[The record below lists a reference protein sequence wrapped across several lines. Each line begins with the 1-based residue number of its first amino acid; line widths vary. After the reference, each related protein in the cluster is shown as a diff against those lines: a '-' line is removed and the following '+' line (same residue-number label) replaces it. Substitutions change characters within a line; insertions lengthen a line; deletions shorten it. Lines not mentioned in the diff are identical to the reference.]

1 MKLLDRT
8 ILRQLA
14 GNFLLIIS
22 ALTALYLLVDV
33 FERLKSFQERH
44 LAGAVAARYFLMKV
58 PIILDQIGPVALLL
72 AGILTLGLLVNRRE
86 LQSLNAGGV
95 STLRVMLPFG
105 LGALLVTALGLAAA
119 QWLLPI
125 AGGEVERIWQGEV
138 KGEGWGTV
146 RAGVTFFRG
155 ERGVYAFTVRDGDR
169 QTLTEFRYQELARPT
184 DSAEEAMSL
193 YAAQATYGDGK
204 WQLRDGQL
212 RRGGESGE
220 VEPFDEKIL
229 TLPEGREAFFKPL
242 ALDFEQ
248 PLSALARR
256 ALHPEQ
262 PGARQAVQD
271 INRRLSFL
279 LLGLPLLFLALP
291 IILSF
296 ERGRQGINLAFAVPV
311 SAGLAFLVWGVWSG
325 MQALATGAVLSPLI
339 ASWSIHLGCL
349 IGGLLLLIR
358 WRQA

>member
-1 MKLLDRT
+1 MKLIDRT

-14 GNFLLIIS
+14 VNFLLITS

-33 FERLKSFQERH
+33 FERLDSFQERH
-44 LAGAVAARYFLMKV
+44 LPVAVAVRYFVLKV
-58 PIILDQIGPVALLL
+58 PIILDQIGPVTLLL

-86 LQSLNAGGV
+86 LQSLNAGGI

-105 LGALLVTALGLAAA
+105 LGALLVTALGLTAA

-125 AGGEVERIWQGEV
+125 AGSEADRIWQGEV
-138 KGEGWGTV
+138 KGVNGAGTV

-155 ERGVYAFTVRDGDR
+155 ERGVYAFKVGDETR
-169 QTLTEFRYQELARPT
+169 QTLTEFRYQELAPPT
-184 DSAEEAMSL
+184 GELGGAMSL
-193 YAAQATYGDGK
+193 YAASATYGDGK
-204 WQLRDGQL
+204 WHLRDGQL
-212 RRGGESGE
+212 RSGGEGGE
-220 VEPFDEKIL
+220 VEPFGDKTL
-229 TLPEGREAFFKPL
+229 VLPEGREAFFRPL
-242 ALDFEQ
+242 AFDFEQ
-248 PLSALARR
+248 SLLTLARR

-262 PGARQAVQD
+262 VGARQAWQD

-291 IILSF
+291 VILTF
-296 ERGRQGINLAFAVPV
+296 ERGSQGINLAFAVPI

-325 MQALATGAVLSPLI
+325 MQALVAAGAVSPLI

-349 IGGLLLLIR
+349 VGGWLLMRLR
-358 WRQA
+358 RA